1 MIFEFDDPLSD
12 VRSKEVKRLCLVE
25 LIEYIGKSGV
35 MNTEELY
42 AEFMHMV
49 CNWCIY
55 QVSLSLSLSM
65 KCHYLKLLFSYI
77 SAHDMMHS
85 IPLCAVIN

>member
-55 QVSLSLSLSM
+55 QVSLSLSLYEVSLS
-65 KCHYLKLLFSYI
+65 KTSVQLH
-77 SAHDMMHS
+77 
-85 IPLCAVIN
+85 